1 MSNVE
6 TSLGLAC
13 VVCAVPQ
20 TMLVV
25 KLGECSK
32 WSLELHTSQ
41 FAWSSLATPRRAVY
55 LYLACASQEVGEA
68 AARART
74 N

>member
-41 FAWSSLATPRRAVY
+41 FAWPLGHPHRAVK
-55 LYLACASQEVGEA
+55 YLACASQEVGEA